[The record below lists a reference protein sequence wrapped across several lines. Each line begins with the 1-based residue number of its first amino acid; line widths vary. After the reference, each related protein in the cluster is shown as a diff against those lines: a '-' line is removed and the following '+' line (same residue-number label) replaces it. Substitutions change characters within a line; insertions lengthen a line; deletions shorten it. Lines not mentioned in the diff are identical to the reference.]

1 MCNYRESKNAIQSK
15 EIVMKFSRRDD
26 PIDVVVL
33 ASGVNKI
40 PLYEGYVPG
49 YKALIPYNGR
59 ASIHYVLDALCAVK
73 SVRRICIEGP
83 VALLEKELANRSPD
97 NRITLQEGG
106 ETFVDSLVLGLQ
118 HFRSSP
124 AVLFA
129 AADLPLMTPESVRD
143 FLSGCADAPTEYE
156 QNLYVSAV
164 PKDSYS
170 GAFTRFT
177 KPFNRYRDVSL
188 CHGNLFLADPT
199 LLDRPDIRKRVNQM
213 YAGRKTIKTALAF
226 GWKVALTYVVGVE
239 LLHILTL
246 RRMGEIASQQLG
258 FGVVPVLVEH
268 PEIAIDVDEPDDYQL
283 VRERIE
289 QQAERLILCT

>member
-1 MCNYRESKNAIQSK
+1 
-15 EIVMKFSRRDD
+15 MKFSRRDD

-33 ASGVNKI
+33 ASGINEI
-40 PLYEGYVPG
+40 PLYKGYVPG

-59 ASIHYVLDALCAVK
+59 ASIQYVLDALCAVQ
-73 SVRRICIEGP
+73 SVCRISIEGP
-83 VALLEKELANRSPD
+83 RALLAKELANRLPD
-97 NRITLQEGG
+97 DRITLQEGG

-124 AVLFA
+124 AVLFV
-129 AADLPLMTPESVRD
+129 AADLPLITSESVRD
-143 FLSGCADAPTEYE
+143 FLSGCADAPTQYE

-164 PKDSYS
+164 PKNSFGEVYD
-170 GAFTRFT
+170 RFA

-199 LLDRPDIRKRVNQM
+199 LLDRPDIRKRVNQL

-239 LLHILTL
+239 LLHLLTL
-246 RRMGEIASQQLG
+246 RQMGDIASRQLG
-258 FGVVPVLVEH
+258 FGVVPVLVDH

-289 QQAERLILCT
+289 KQAERLILCN